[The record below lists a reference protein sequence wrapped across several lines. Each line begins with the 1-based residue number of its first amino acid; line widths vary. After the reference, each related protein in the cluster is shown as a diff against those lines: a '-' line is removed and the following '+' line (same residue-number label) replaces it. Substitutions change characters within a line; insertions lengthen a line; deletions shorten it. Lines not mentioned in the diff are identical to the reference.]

1 LQALDEAPASASE
14 LKKAKKHTV
23 VQGTDNAFKWA
34 KKYKVQLAFGTDLLL
49 VPEATGNQIT
59 DYTKLKKWFSPA
71 EALKLATYDDA
82 QLLTLSGPRNP
93 YPRKLGV
100 VETGAYADLLL
111 VEGDPTANLDII
123 GDPAKNL
130 KVIMRAG

>member
-1 LQALDEAPASASE
+1 ML
-14 LKKAKKHTV
+14 
-23 VQGTDNAFKWA
+23 F
-34 KKYKVQLAFGTDLLL
+34 
-49 VPEATGNQIT
+49 PEATGNQIT

-71 EALKLATYDDA
+71 EALKLATYDNA

-93 YPRKLGV
+93 YPGKLGV

-130 KVIMRAG
+130 KVIMKGGLIHKNAV